1 VTIDFVAPLGIAALG
16 ALLAGFAPGRLRPRP
31 AALSLTVAMVAV
43 AATWVWLLLAVTL
56 GVASRIPVVGRLSEW
71 CPDLHAVDGAVA
83 AAAGAGAALV
93 LAGTAV
99 RAVRVARAEHRTRR
113 RMPDCDGGVL
123 VIESDEPTAYAVPG
137 PGGGVVV
144 TTAMMEALAPAEQE
158 VLWAHERSHLVHHHH
173 RYLMAAELAVA
184 VVPLLRPLAHQ
195 LRFATER
202 WADEDAARQL
212 GDDRR
217 LVARAIAR
225 AALASTD
232 HHRLAM
238 TMAMADV
245 GVGARVQALVC
256 AEHRHLA
263 PAGAVAATLVVA
275 TTLGGSTV
283 QLHHLVGF
291 VGHLCT
297 AG

>member
-16 ALLAGFAPGRLRPRP
+16 ALLAGFAPRRLRPRP
-31 AALSLTVAMVAV
+31 AALSLTVATVAV
-43 AATWVWLLLAVTL
+43 AATWLWVLLAVTL
-56 GVASRIPVVGRLSEW
+56 GAASRIPVVGRLSGW
-71 CPDLHAVDGAVA
+71 CPDLHALDGAVA

-99 RAVRVARAEHRTRR
+99 RAVGVARAEHRTRR
-113 RMPDCDGGVL
+113 RMPHCDGGVL

-144 TTAMMEALAPAEQE
+144 STGMMEALAPAEQK
-158 VLWAHERSHLVHHHH
+158 VLWAHERSHLIHHHH
-173 RYLMAAELAVA
+173 RYLMAAEFAVA

-195 LRFATER
+195 VRFATER
-202 WADEDAARQL
+202 WADEDAARHL
-212 GDDRR
+212 DGDRG

-225 AALASTD
+225 AALASAD
-232 HHRLAM
+232 HHRP
-238 TMAMADV
+238 TMAMAEV
-245 GVGARVQALVC
+245 GVGARVQALVR

-263 PAGAVAATLVVA
+263 PAGVVAATLVIV

-283 QLHHLVGF
+283 QLHHFVGF
-291 VGHLCT
+291 VGHLC
-297 AG
+297 GGG